1 MPSHTKAEKK
11 KNKKSGKKDSAMS
24 AVGSMLQKLLPGGFG
39 KSMLDDVN
47 EKIKKE
53 LKKKQK

>member
-1 MPSHTKAEKK
+1 MPSHTKAEQEENKK
-11 KNKKSGKKDSAMS
+11 KEKGGTMS